1 MVVISEVGM
10 GIEKLLS
17 RDEARDSQ
25 ILGSKPLF
33 LDWNP
38 LASALWPERESD

>member
-1 MVVISEVGM
+1 MVVISEVAV
-10 GIEKLLS
+10 GIEKTLS

-33 LDWNP
+33 LDWHP
-38 LASALWPERESD
+38 PAAALWPERESD